1 MTLENFEIAIDELPT
16 VDNVS
21 WSGMDANFT
30 RRLLV
35 RSSLALII
43 VAAGVGGL
51 QLILSIMIPD
61 VNLGWIFGWLW
72 LLFLLLAVSLL
83 LWPVI
88 AVPRMGYALREKDVI
103 YKSGVLWHAVTAI
116 PFNRV
121 QHVEKTSTPLDRR
134 YGLASLQLY
143 TAGGSGG
150 DLKVH
155 GLPADTAESL
165 RIYILEK
172 VGSSVEHR

>member
-1 MTLENFEIAIDELPT
+1 MTFDNFEISIDELPT
-16 VDNVS
+16 VDKVS
-21 WSGMDANFT
+21 WSGMDTNFT

-51 QLILSIMIPD
+51 QLILSTAIPD
-61 VNLGWIFGWLW
+61 VYLGLIFGWLW
-72 LLFLLLAVSLL
+72 LLFMLLAFSIF

-103 YKSGVLWHAVTAI
+103 YKSGVLWHTVTAI

-172 VGSSVEHR
+172 VGSSIERR